1 MVSSKKEHP
10 KLNPNK
16 PKKRSVKDLVTK
28 KFDSSSSTGDYSSEF
43 KNVSEDEEKNARP
56 KLKDTEIET
65 IDEPKTEELELK
77 EETKSAIKP
86 FDSMDDVTKNPSSDT
101 DSKTNPTLDDFMET
115 RPKLREDNL
124 ELEEPIV
131 DESYDEVIVE
141 VESEDEASEDETS
154 EEEVDEEVNEELKE
168 DVEVESEDNDE
179 ESKSSNINPIGS
191 VKDVIKKLEPE
202 HPPSKPTLNPSP
214 NDLKPKDSVNPIKEA
229 IKKTESE
236 VKSAS
241 DNTIDS
247 VKEVIKKL
255 DSDSKPTLNPSPNDL
270 PKTRQKTED
279 EPSEEEI
286 EEKKKEKEEKDKI
299 KREIEEYEDSD
310 EEYDD
315 SEIPKHFKFTS
326 NLFGL
331 KIGLFGHKIKI
342 VDIVIV
348 FIGLFLIFCGGIA
361 ALGVAEKVI
370 DNVVFGEKSTISF
383 LLVIVGILF
392 ISSVLGP
399 ALIKRSSLK
408 GFYEQLQNV
417 DAEPKKDTSSEESD
431 SKDGNKKEENEE
443 ESSEEESS
451 EEESSKKESKEE

>member
-1 MVSSKKEHP
+1 MEPGTTSKEYSKQT
-10 KLNPNK
+10 
-16 PKKRSVKDLVTK
+16 KDIK
-28 KFDSSSSTGDYSSEF
+28 
-43 KNVSEDEEKNARP
+43 
-56 KLKDTEIET
+56 
-65 IDEPKTEELELK
+65 ID
-77 EETKSAIKP
+77 
-86 FDSMDDVTKNPSSDT
+86 
-101 DSKTNPTLDDFMET
+101 
-115 RPKLREDNL
+115 
-124 ELEEPIV
+124 
-131 DESYDEVIVE
+131 
-141 VESEDEASEDETS
+141 
-154 EEEVDEEVNEELKE
+154 
-168 DVEVESEDNDE
+168 
-179 ESKSSNINPIGS
+179 
-191 VKDVIKKLEPE
+191 
-202 HPPSKPTLNPSP
+202 
-214 NDLKPKDSVNPIKEA
+214 
-229 IKKTESE
+229 
-236 VKSAS
+236 
-241 DNTIDS
+241 DNTITLELDYNMIIFKLMIGIS
-247 VKEVIKKL
+247 YVQYIKEYHYDEIKKELNIPECNNLEEVYDYLTKAEYEINEEEHIILVNKKEIKLRGKTLYDREVITML
-255 DSDSKPTLNPSPNDL
+255 IDVINDMRV
-270 PKTRQKTED
+270 KH
-279 EPSEEEI
+279 
-286 EEKKKEKEEKDKI
+286 KKEKEEKDKI

-326 NLFGL
+326 NLLGL

-451 EEESSKKESKEE
+451 KKESKEE